1 MIFFYFLYDYIAKEG
16 VVAKKGESI
25 LDLLI
30 VLPWWVSV
38 IVSSLTYFM
47 LAGVLPA
54 ISFESVLFQG
64 LANGASKLAV
74 IMAAVLLIPAP
85 ISALNSWR
93 KRKLFKQQESVDTI
107 KKLSWKEFEELV
119 AEVYR
124 RKGFKVIEN
133 HQGGADGGVDVR
145 LEKDGQKYLVQCK
158 QWKNQKIGVAVIREM
173 YGIMTAE
180 NAAGVIVICSG
191 KYTQDAEK
199 FAKDKPIEL
208 IEGFQLFELITML
221 KANES
226 DVKKEVTQATAEN
239 ILEPQTSKCPK
250 CGSELL
256 LRVAKKGPK
265 TGNEFYGCSS
275 FPKCRHT
282 QPC

>member
-1 MIFFYFLYDYIAKEG
+1 VKL
-16 VVAKKGESI
+16 AKKNEGI
-25 LDLLI
+25 LVLLMA
-30 VLPWWVSV
+30 LPWWVSV
-38 IVSSLTYFM
+38 IVSSITFFM

-64 LANGASKLAV
+64 LANGASKLAF
-74 IMAAVLLIPAP
+74 IMAIVLLIPAP
-85 ISALNSWR
+85 ISAFNSWR
-93 KRKLFKQQESVDTI
+93 KRKLFKQQESLDTI

-133 HQGGADGGVDVR
+133 NQGGADGGVDVR
-145 LEKDGQKYLVQCK
+145 LEKEGRKYLVQCK

-180 NAAGVIVICSG
+180 KAEGVIVICSG

-199 FAKDKPIEL
+199 FAQDKPIEL
-208 IEGFQLFELITML
+208 IEGSKLFELIAML
-221 KANES
+221 KANEG
-226 DVKKEVTQATAEN
+226 DVKKEVPQDTSEN
-239 ILEPQTSKCPK
+239 ILEPQKSKCPK

-265 TGNEFYGCSS
+265 EGNEFYGCSS